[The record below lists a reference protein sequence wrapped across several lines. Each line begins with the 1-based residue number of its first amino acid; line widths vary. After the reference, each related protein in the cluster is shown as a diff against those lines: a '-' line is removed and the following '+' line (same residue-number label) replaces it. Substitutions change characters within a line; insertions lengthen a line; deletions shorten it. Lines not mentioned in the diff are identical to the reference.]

1 MVAVYY
7 EPSFA
12 AAAYA
17 FPTTRKARWIA
28 DSLKSNPIPCVN
40 LEPPPPLTE
49 QELLTAHHDQYIQ
62 AVRTGKPRTLAESND
77 LKWDPGL
84 WPMVL
89 ASNGGAVAAALR
101 ALQNGIAGSLSSGLH
116 HARRDQGYGYCTFN
130 GLAIAAEL
138 ALAAGAGDVLILD
151 LDAHCGGGT
160 HGIIAGNPHI
170 WQIDVSVD
178 PFDRYEPGERTTLD
192 MVANASDYI
201 RTIEKRLR
209 DSQVRRFGLCLYNAG
224 MDPHEDCPV
233 GALAGITD
241 EHLQAREEL
250 VFNWCREQELPI
262 AFVMAGGYV
271 SPTRMDEPRLVE
283 LHRLTLAA
291 AARSA
296 KPGPTRGHTVMQALC
311 RSVPGGAT
319 CPPEET

>member
-7 EPSFA
+7 DPTYA
-12 AAAYA
+12 AAGFA

-28 DSLKSNPIPCVN
+28 DSLTARPIPGIT

-49 QELLTAHHDQYIQ
+49 ETLLTAHDREYVR
-62 AVRTGKPRTLAESND
+62 AVRTGEPRGLAQSQSLD
-77 LKWDPGL
+77 WDPGL

-101 ALQNGIAGSLSSGLH
+101 AMRDGIAGSLSSGLH

-130 GLAIAAEL
+130 GLALAAEA

-160 HGIIAGNPHI
+160 HGIIVNNPHV
-170 WQIDVSVD
+170 WQVDVSVD
-178 PFDRYEPGERTTLD
+178 RLDLYEPGERTTLD
-192 MVANASDYI
+192 IVVSAADYLPTVT
-201 RTIEKRLR
+201 RRLR
-209 DSQVRRFGLCLYNAG
+209 DARTRRFGLCLYNAG
-224 MDPHEDCPV
+224 MDPHEDCPE

-241 EHLQAREEL
+241 QHLRAREEL
-250 VFNWCREQELPI
+250 VFDWCRGRELPI
-262 AFVMAGGYV
+262 AFVIAGGYV
-271 SPTRMDEPRLVE
+271 GPPRMDEARLVE

-296 KPGPTRGHTVMQALC
+296 
-311 RSVPGGAT
+311 GAGAAADR
-319 CPPEET
+319 PRE